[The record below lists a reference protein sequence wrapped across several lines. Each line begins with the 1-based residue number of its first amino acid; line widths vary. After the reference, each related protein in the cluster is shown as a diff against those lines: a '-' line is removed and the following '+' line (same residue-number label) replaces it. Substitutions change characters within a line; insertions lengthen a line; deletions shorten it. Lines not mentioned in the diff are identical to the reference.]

1 MTKFLLRW
9 MGGERPN
16 SNASRK
22 VAEDEEED
30 VVASAVLETWRRS
43 AVVTDRE
50 NLMVDGSGSTR

>member
-1 MTKFLLRW
+1 

-50 NLMVDGSGSTR
+50 NLMVDDQVALVEGMNIS